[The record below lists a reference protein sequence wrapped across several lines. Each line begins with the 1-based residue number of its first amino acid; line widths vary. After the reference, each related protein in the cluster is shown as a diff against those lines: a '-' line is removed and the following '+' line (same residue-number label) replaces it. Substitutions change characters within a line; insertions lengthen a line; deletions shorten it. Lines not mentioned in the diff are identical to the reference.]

1 MRALLRVK
9 RSKDGVWST
18 AFTRRYSRK
27 QAFRLKAVL
36 QICSMIR
43 KKHFQLLIVGILLGL
58 CACAEPEPGSDQPTP
73 EAARR
78 FLKLRG
84 YNIDDETFLS
94 AAKAGDEMAVNG
106 FIAAGINPNA
116 KDENGDTALTAAAA
130 RGDLQI
136 ARALLRDGAD
146 VNAVGRNNWTA
157 LLLAFE
163 DERDEVAEALINQ
176 PGLDL
181 KSENPSGMTALML
194 AVWHRRAGF
203 VKKLLQRGADSNHQD
218 KDGDTAVH
226 GAAWFGSSDIL
237 EMLLSAGADPNVK
250 NKLGGTALMWA
261 ASYGQDESVRILLD
275 KGADPRIK
283 DMDGVTAAGWAAK
296 NGQGN
301 LVMLLREAEK
311 KRQGAEGRGQ

>member
-1 MRALLRVK
+1 MMNR
-9 RSKDGVWST
+9 
-18 AFTRRYSRK
+18 
-27 QAFRLKAVL
+27 Q
-36 QICSMIR
+36 
-43 KKHFQLLIVGILLGL
+43 KHFQLLIVGILLAL
-58 CACAEPEPGSDQPTP
+58 CACAAPEPGSDQPTA

-84 YNIDDETFLS
+84 YDIDDQSFFS
-94 AAKAGDEMAVNG
+94 AAKAGDELAVNG

-116 KDENGDTALTAAAA
+116 KDDNGDTALTAAAA

-136 ARALLRDGAD
+136 VKALLRDGAD
-146 VNAVGRNNWTA
+146 VNAGGVNNWTP

-163 DERDEVAEALINQ
+163 NQRDEVAEVLINQ

-194 AVWHRRAGF
+194 AVWHRRSGF
-203 VKKLLQRGADSNHQD
+203 VKKLLERGADSNHQD

-226 GAAWFGSSDIL
+226 GAAWFGSLDIL
-237 EMLLSAGADPNVK
+237 EMLLSARADPNVK

-261 ASYGQDESVRILLD
+261 ASYGQDEAVRMLLA

-283 DMDGVTAAGWAAK
+283 DVDGVTAAGWAAK
-296 NGQGN
+296 NRQEK
-301 LVMLLREAEK
+301 LEMLLREAEK
-311 KRQGAEGRGQ
+311 KRP